1 MARYVQP
8 GKAIEYTNASEE
20 TIRYGDVVALTNCIG
35 VASADIAPGETG
47 VIELSGVYEM
57 PADTSAAFTQGQKL
71 YWDASGKKVTAT
83 EGDVAAGIAVEAK
96 EEACALALV
105 KL

>member
-8 GKAIEYTNASEE
+8 GKAIEYTNAGEE

-35 VASADIAPGETG
+35 VAAADIAPGTTG
-47 VIELSGVYEM
+47 VIEISGVYEM

-83 EGDVAAGIAVEAK
+83 EGDVTAGIAVEAK
-96 EEACALALV
+96 EEASDLALV

>member
-20 TIRYGDVVALTNCIG
+20 TIRYGDVVALTNCVG
-35 VASADIAPGETG
+35 VAAADIAPGATG

-71 YWDASGKKVTAT
+71 YWDASGQKVTAT
-83 EGDVAAGIAVEAK
+83 EGDIAAGIAVEAK
-96 EEACALALV
+96 PDSAAVALV

>member
-8 GKAIEYTNASEE
+8 GKAIEYTNAGEE
-20 TIRYGDVVALTNCIG
+20 TIRYGDVVALTSCIG
-35 VASADIAPGETG
+35 VAAADIEPGATG

-71 YWDASGKKVTAT
+71 YWDASGQKVTAT
-83 EGDVAAGIAVEAK
+83 EGDVEAGIAVEAK
-96 EEACALALV
+96 DTAGALALV

>member
-8 GKAIEYTNASEE
+8 GKAIEYTNAGEE

-35 VASADIAPGETG
+35 VAAADIAPGATG
-47 VIELSGVYEM
+47 VIEISGVYEM
-57 PADTSAAFTQGQKL
+57 PADTSAAFTQGQKP

-83 EGDVAAGIAVEAK
+83 EGDVTAGIAVEAK
-96 EEACALALV
+96 EEASDLALV